1 DWRLRWVACAEER
14 HPPLHRDARTDRASQ
29 SVLPSMPGS
38 RVRGCWLLPRRRCT
52 TCPPSCSRANLIT
65 MTPKSPDEL
74 RRQLERKNE
83 TLAKPGHEYTAEG
96 MEVPV
101 PSKHKL

>member
-1 DWRLRWVACAEER
+1 
-14 HPPLHRDARTDRASQ
+14 
-29 SVLPSMPGS
+29 
-38 RVRGCWLLPRRRCT
+38 
-52 TCPPSCSRANLIT
+52 

-96 MEVPV
+96 IEVPI
-101 PSKHKL
+101 PERRELLANLEKLAKPQQPPKP